1 MQCFGINDLIWL
13 VLFCYVTFLESGDRH
28 IQGDI
33 RVLDSES
40 IRDRDIDLGG
50 LRQIAKRVNQS
61 IYRFRF
67 EEILVSGS
75 KYAYRWPR
83 LAVG

>member
-1 MQCFGINDLIWL
+1 MICF
-13 VLFCYVTFLESGDRH
+13 VLFVMSHFLESGDRH

-33 RVLDSES
+33 RFLDSES
-40 IRDRDIDLGG
+40 IGDRDINLGG

-75 KYAYRWPR
+75 KYAFGWPR